1 MAVPIPS
8 SLNREHSVV
17 DDGTGGTSPP
27 EARWY
32 GDATSPYH
40 PLGTSLPPRLPNRND
55 LIPLQSDRVAVVL
68 QDGDAA
74 VMSRVDYEQLR
85 SKGWKGRLTH
95 RKVTGDNLYPSIN
108 HGPRIYT
115 VARVILAAGPRERI
129 RYANGNH
136 LDLTRANLV
145 LSTKGGARVDA
156 SGRTAIAAPAITAEQ
171 RRTVSRRMGTRSRDG
186 QAAQQATAAALERHA
201 AKNVA
206 KRGPLSPS
214 SPRSKLA
221 SSPFR
226 FASEHVSGNGQ
237 SDSAGKA

>member
-1 MAVPIPS
+1 MADPIPN
-8 SLNREHSVV
+8 SLDREHSVV

-40 PLGTSLPPRLPNRND
+40 PLGTALPPRLPNRND
-55 LIPLQSDRVAVVL
+55 LIPVQPDRVAVVL
-68 QDGDAA
+68 QDGEAA
-74 VMSRVDYEQLR
+74 VMSLSDYEELR

-95 RKVTGDNLYPSIN
+95 RKVTGDNSYPSIN

-156 SGRTAIAAPAITAEQ
+156 SSRTAIAAPAITAEQ
-171 RRTVSRRMGTRSRDG
+171 RRTVSRRMGTRSRDR

-206 KRGPLSPS
+206 KRAPLITS

-221 SSPFR
+221 SSPFT
-226 FASEHVSGNGQ
+226 FASEHVLASRL
-237 SDSAGKA
+237 SESASEA